1 MPKDPL
7 WQKDIEISW
16 NVLSNNKI
24 NAKAQKDVIRR
35 NEKWEKSEFDLFLS
49 PDSLVNLL
57 QSIPIILLRNTPV
70 STGPRHTWMFD
81 QRHAMRKMHDALFL
95 QFDFVDS
102 DSVSML
108 PVSKKRFLPPE
119 RRKKAIASLGLDLC
133 LISAD
138 AFFAGLRR
146 HSQHKHRYS
155 EEFSFSMCMLDR
167 VIEDALA
174 EEDEETKKQ
183 ILTKL
188 PTEYHNF
195 ANVFSKVESSAF
207 PPHRPIDH
215 KVELLPD
222 TALFKAHPLYSMLAN

>member
-1 MPKDPL
+1 
-7 WQKDIEISW
+7 
-16 NVLSNNKI
+16 
-24 NAKAQKDVIRR
+24 
-35 NEKWEKSEFDLFLS
+35 
-49 PDSLVNLL
+49 
-57 QSIPIILLRNTPV
+57 
-70 STGPRHTWMFD
+70 
-81 QRHAMRKMHDALFL
+81 MHDTLLL

-108 PVSKKRFLPPE
+108 PILKKRFLPLE

-146 HSQHKHRYS
+146 YFQHKHRYS
-155 EEFSFSMCMLDR
+155 EEFSFFICMLDR
-167 VIEDALA
+167 AIEDALA
-174 EEDEETKKQ
+174 EEDEETKEQ

-188 PTEYHNF
+188 PTEYQNF
-195 ANVFSKVESSAF
+195 ANVFSKVESSAL

-222 TALFKAHPLYSMLAN
+222 TAPLKAYLLYSISAD